1 MIFIKRIFHQTNPYR
16 FPEKS
21 YNLSGFKWLSY
32 ILLIITLS
40 NSAFSQFAVDVSKV
54 STTAA
59 PFLEIE
65 VGSRAVGMG
74 SAFVA
79 VANDVTALYWNV
91 AGISRLKQNELV
103 LIHTTWIA
111 GINYNYVGG
120 AFLIDRLG
128 TIGFSITSLGTDE
141 MKVRT
146 VDEPEGTGERFSVSD
161 LAFGVAFARNLT
173 DRFSI
178 GFNAKY
184 IRQNIWNM
192 SATGFAID
200 IGTLFITQFSGL
212 KIGMSVS
219 NFGGKMQ
226 MLGKGTFVN
235 YDLAPTQE
243 GSNDRIPA
251 NLITDKFPLPLIF
264 RVGLALDVLKSGS
277 NHLTLAVDAA
287 HPNDNT
293 EYVNLGL
300 EYVINNRFFLRTGY
314 KNLFM
319 LDSEEGLT
327 LGAGLKQRISRSA
340 KLVIDY
346 SYQDFGRL
354 NNAQRFSLSLEF

>member
-1 MIFIKRIFHQTNPYR
+1 MIFIKQIFQTIPYR

-21 YNLSGFKWLSY
+21 CNLSGFKWLSHFF
-32 ILLIITLS
+32 LIITLL
-40 NSAFSQFAVDVSKV
+40 NPVFSQFAINVSKV

-65 VGSRAVGMG
+65 AGPRAIGMG

-79 VANDVTALYWNV
+79 VANDATALYWNV
-91 AGISRLKQNELV
+91 AGLSRLKQNELI
-103 LIHTTWIA
+103 LIHTAWIA
-111 GINYNYVGG
+111 DINYDYVGG
-120 AFLIDRLG
+120 AFSMGRLG
-128 TIGFSITSLGTDE
+128 TIGFSITSLGTSE

-146 VDEPEGTGERFSVSD
+146 VEKPEGTGERFSVSD
-161 LAFGVAFARNLT
+161 LALGVAFARNLT

-192 SATGFAID
+192 GATGFAID
-200 IGTLFITQFSGL
+200 IGTLFITQFAGM
-212 KIGMSVS
+212 KIGMSIS

-226 MLGKGTFVN
+226 MLGKDTFVN

-243 GSNDRIPA
+243 GSNERIPA
-251 NLITDKFPLPLIF
+251 NLKTDKFPLPLMF
-264 RVGLALDVLKSGS
+264 RVGLAVDILKSGS
-277 NHLTLAVDAA
+277 NYLTVAMDAA

-300 EYVINNRFFLRTGY
+300 EYALNNRVFLRTGY

-327 LGAGLKQRISRSA
+327 LGAGLKHRINRSV
-340 KLVIDY
+340 KLIIDY

-354 NNAQRFSLSLEF
+354 INAQMFSLALEF